1 MAARVLHYLFVL
13 FVEALVPTDM
23 AYRLLR
29 VRIQQARFVP
39 TIIFATLPQAYAA
52 ETYLIGVAQST
63 CNIVDQ
69 NQYVKSSSSSLSSSR
84 SRRPRRSRHKP
95 KGLMEHHE

>member
-1 MAARVLHYLFVL
+1 MAGRVLHYLIML
-13 FVEALVPTDM
+13 FVEALVLRNM

-29 VRIQQARFVP
+29 VRIQQARYAP
-39 TIIFATLPQAYAA
+39 TATVATSQQAYAA

>member
-1 MAARVLHYLFVL
+1 MLHYFILL
-13 FVEALVPTDM
+13 FVEALVLRHM

-29 VRIQQARFVP
+29 VRIQQARYAP
-39 TIIFATLPQAYAA
+39 TATLATSQQAYAA

-69 NQYVKSSSSSLSSSR
+69 NQYVKSSRSSLSSSR
-84 SRRPRRSRHKP
+84 SRRPRRSYHKP
-95 KGLMEHHE
+95 KGPMAHHE